1 MTEHTSVYLCNALTL
16 VVGELVCADD
26 GADELVLIFGQALR
40 VLDWE

>member
-16 VVGELVCADD
+16 VVGELVRADD
-26 GADELVLIFGQALR
+26 GADKLILIFGQALR